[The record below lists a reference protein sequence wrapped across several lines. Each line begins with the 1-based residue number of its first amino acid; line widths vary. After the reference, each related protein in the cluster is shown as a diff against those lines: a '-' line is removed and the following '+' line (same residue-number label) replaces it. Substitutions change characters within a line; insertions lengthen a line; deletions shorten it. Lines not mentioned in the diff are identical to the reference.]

1 TVRISRRCPARR
13 SRRWPTGSPMRRSS
27 SEHGFTLLEVL
38 IALTILS
45 VALAVLF
52 GIFGNSL
59 SRSRETQSR
68 LEARALA
75 TSLPAQADKATAITY
90 GETHGRTGSGLD
102 WRLAVSRYGDE
113 RDTQA
118 WPAAAARVTATVSWG
133 DHGTG
138 QTFAL
143 TTLRTMPKDKTP

>member
-1 TVRISRRCPARR
+1 MHRTP
-13 SRRWPTGSPMRRSS
+13 

-45 VALAVLF
+45 VALAMLF
-52 GIFGNSL
+52 GIFSHSL
-59 SRSRETQSR
+59 SRSQETQSR

-75 TSLPAQADKATAITY
+75 TSLLAQADKATAIAY

-102 WRLAVSRYGDE
+102 WRLNVSRYGDA

-118 WPAAAARVTATVSWG
+118 WPAAAARVTAAVSWG
-133 DHGTG
+133 DHGSG
-138 QTFAL
+138 QTFTL
-143 TTLRTMPKDKTP
+143 TTLRTMPKDKSP

>member
-1 TVRISRRCPARR
+1 
-13 SRRWPTGSPMRRSS
+13 MRRTS

-38 IALTILS
+38 VALTILS
-45 VALAVLF
+45 VGLAVLF

-75 TSLPAQADKATAITY
+75 TSLLADSESAPALAY
-90 GETHGRTGSGLD
+90 GERNGRTGSGLA
-102 WRLAVSRYGDE
+102 WRVRVQRYGNDK
-113 RDTQA
+113 DLQA

-133 DHGTG
+133 DGGNG
-138 QTFAL
+138 QTL
-143 TTLRTMPKDKTP
+143 SLSTLRLLPKDSAP